1 MTSERMTATVEVP
14 LSKND
19 PAKIGF
25 EEIPLPPPEMWTS
38 SAAPPFAA
46 PAPASNLSPPPATA
60 AVLDFVGASHSKS
73 VQLKYP
79 FRLGGAVID
88 QITVRRLTIGEL
100 EVLVSG
106 ANGLSYMAVYAV
118 MTGLPV
124 EVLRGLIDEDGDAV
138 TEAAYDFLPRRLRM
152 EGD

>member
-1 MTSERMTATVEVP
+1 MTEESLKATVQVP

-25 EEIPLPPPEMWTS
+25 EEIPLPPKEMWTQ
-38 SAAPPFAA
+38 AAMETDAVIAAEPAHVA
-46 PAPASNLSPPPATA
+46 PAVESLR
-60 AVLDFVGASHSKS
+60 LDFVGAAHSKS
-73 VQLKYP
+73 VPLKYP
-79 FRLGGAVID
+79 FRLEGAVID

>member
-1 MTSERMTATVEVP
+1 MTDESLKATVQVP

-25 EEIPLPPPEMWTS
+25 EEIPLPPKEMWTQGS
-38 SAAPPFAA
+38 TEPDADEAKAAA
-46 PAPASNLSPPPATA
+46 PATVTEVAE
-60 AVLDFVGASHSKS
+60 LDFVTSSHCKS
-73 VQLKYP
+73 VTLKYP
-79 FRLGGAVID
+79 FRLSGAVID
-88 QITVRRLTIGEL
+88 RITVRRLTIGEL
-100 EVLVSG
+100 EMLVSG